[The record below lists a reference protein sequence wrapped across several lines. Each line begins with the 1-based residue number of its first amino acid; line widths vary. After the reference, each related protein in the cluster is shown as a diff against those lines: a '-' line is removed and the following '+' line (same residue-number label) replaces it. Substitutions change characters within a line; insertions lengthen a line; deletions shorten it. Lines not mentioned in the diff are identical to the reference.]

1 MWDNAKRMLTAMP
14 MRPRRQRQSAML
26 PWTGSPAFL
35 YASHASTH
43 FVKSVI
49 YSFFPFAANAL
60 PSALY
65 RPTLSPLMWT
75 VSSVR

>member
-43 FVKSVI
+43 FVKS
-49 YSFFPFAANAL
+49 FTCLL
-60 PSALY
+60 PSRLFQCLAVRVVESELG
-65 RPTLSPLMWT
+65 
-75 VSSVR
+75 SVL